1 MKTVLI
7 VSAVVVLLILW
18 LPMKM
23 AGICSRQEEK
33 EWRDGS

>member
-18 LPMKM
+18 LPIKM
-23 AGICSRQEEK
+23 AGICSREEER
-33 EWRDGS
+33 EWHDE